1 MKVLVSESH
10 RMWLNCWAPIS
21 GFQYEYC
28 KTVFYPAFN
37 YENLYVAK
45 INELN
50 SKIISEKIR
59 LEMIKTCNPLSFAMV
74 LPSYLKD
81 S

>member
-1 MKVLVSESH
+1 MN
-10 RMWLNCWAPIS
+10 NCPNCGAPIT
-21 GFQYEYC
+21 GDQCEYC
-28 KTVFYPAFN
+28 KTTFYPAFN

-45 INELN
+45 IKELN

-59 LEMIKTCNPLSFAMV
+59 LEMTKPCNPLSFAMV
-74 LPSYLKD
+74 PPSYLKD

>member
-1 MKVLVSESH
+1 MSE
-10 RMWLNCWAPIS
+10 RNCPDCGAPIT
-21 GFQYEYC
+21 GDQCEYC
-28 KTVFYPAFN
+28 KTIFYPAFN
-37 YENLYVAK
+37 YENLYVTK

-59 LEMIKTCNPLSFAMV
+59 LEMTKTCNPLSFAMV
-74 LPSYLKD
+74 PPSYLKD